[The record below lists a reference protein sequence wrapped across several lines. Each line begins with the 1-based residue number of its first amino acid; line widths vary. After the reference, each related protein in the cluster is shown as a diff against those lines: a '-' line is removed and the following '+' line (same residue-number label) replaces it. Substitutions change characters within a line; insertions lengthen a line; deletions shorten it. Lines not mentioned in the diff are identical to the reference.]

1 MLRFKV
7 RHDLSRMEDELNI
20 FVDAGATVRNVTID
34 HPVYGTLEGKLN
46 LSSRRDVQRFM
57 KAIRAHPEAPL
68 SNIAGG
74 VHYHTV
80 EAPSREALNEIKE
93 ALEAA
98 GFLVK

>member
-1 MLRFKV
+1 
-7 RHDLSRMEDELNI
+7 
-20 FVDAGATVRNVTID
+20 
-34 HPVYGTLEGKLN
+34 
-46 LSSRRDVQRFM
+46 M

-74 VHYHTV
+74 VPYHTV
-80 EAPSREALNEIKE
+80 EAPSREALNELKE